1 MNRKIAVEQSLT
13 PVKDF
18 LAQKGYSV
26 DSIDFNREYTNSL
39 DKYDAVVIT
48 GRNEN
53 FLGVQDTNTKAAVI
67 NAEGL
72 TAEQI
77 CSRIEKMAY

>member
-1 MNRKIAVEQSLT
+1 MNRKVAVEQSLT

-26 DSIDFNREYTNSL
+26 DIIDFNRAYTNSL

-48 GRNEN
+48 GLNEN

-77 CSRIEKMAY
+77 YSRIENITH